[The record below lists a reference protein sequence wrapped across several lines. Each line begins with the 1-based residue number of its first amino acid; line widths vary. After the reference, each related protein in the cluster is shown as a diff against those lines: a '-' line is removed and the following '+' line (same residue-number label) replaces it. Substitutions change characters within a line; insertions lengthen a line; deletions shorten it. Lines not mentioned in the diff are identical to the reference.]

1 MRSSGS
7 EPVESVWSITPWILE
22 VPDVIRGGILLNGVR
37 IGQLGA
43 LFDLATSF
51 AGICLLPW
59 ASFYPGSQF
68 PRPIPGSRDAS
79 SSFPDRRPVS
89 FPLSH
94 RSLRGFR
101 WMRLGVFFGCGSVG
115 QVSGLD
121 VSCLVRLFSLC
132 QSATCLRRILLD
144 CDESS
149 VCAVGEHFSWHF
161 SRWTWLG

>member
-59 ASFYPGSQF
+59 ASFCPGSQF

-101 WMRLGVFFGCGSVG
+101 LMWSGVFFHFWPQD
-115 QVSGLD
+115 QVLSEG
-121 VSCLVRLFSLC
+121 FLC
-132 QSATCLRRILLD
+132 PFR
-144 CDESS
+144 
-149 VCAVGEHFSWHF
+149 FF
-161 SRWTWLG
+161 F